1 MAIAILFSFSI
12 LSGGFAVL
20 RAVGLARGMVGL
32 GLTPAIGLG
41 VLAIVSTWSV
51 LLGVQAP
58 VPGVLVFGATIAGL
72 VLVMVDRQSIVRA
85 ATELVRKHRIAAVI
99 LAAAVI
105 VPVIAMGLAFA
116 GAQVPLSPH
125 DGASHTEAIQAH
137 RLGLAWV
144 DWYPPGVA
152 ALFAAWLQLAPW
164 VDTAW
169 GALELGMSLPILAAL
184 AVFGLGMA
192 VWRNVQIAAAG
203 ALLLSLTYVYPY
215 FPQIWSGWPLAV
227 SLVLVIGLWT
237 VAIEYI
243 RQPSVGSA
251 VVAGALLG
259 GVVLVHGSE
268 LYSLVLVLPVV
279 LLGSLRHV
287 AWRAL
292 ARDLVIASVV
302 ALVCAAPYLPILLHW
317 AGSGGTGYGASV
329 EDGQVAQAAPGLSA
343 PSDLFLVFGLGA
355 LGIDLPVRVVL
366 LVIGTIAA
374 VRMRVGR
381 SVVVVG
387 GLFVAITSSFTLL
400 GGLPVL
406 QRVYDATF
414 PWGMHY
420 RIFMIVAICQAL
432 LAGMGGVVALGW
444 LNRRLRS
451 PTAWARR
458 GRRLTRLVVVTWLAL
473 TTWALVLFVAYPA
486 GLVLGYSSDDAAAM
500 AWMRQNVPPGSVV
513 VNDGYADAGIWAPYK
528 AGLPILLTRS
538 ASADDVTAASLVID
552 NIARLDR
559 VPAAAAEACAK
570 HAAYVF
576 RGGRV
581 SAWDTRRFA
590 ALDELRAS
598 PALEEVFASGAS
610 VVFRLRQVCGGA

>member
-1 MAIAILFSFSI
+1 MAVAVLFSLTVVSA
-12 LSGGFAVL
+12 GYAVL
-20 RAVGLARGMVGL
+20 RVLGLAKGALGYGLTAPIGLAAMTALSGWTVLTGGRPPWPGIAVWGLALIGL
-32 GLTPAIGLG
+32 GLVVTNRQPL
-41 VLAIVSTWSV
+41 VLALRQFAVEQKSAVGTLVAALIV
-51 LLGVQAP
+51 
-58 VPGVLVFGATIAGL
+58 
-72 VLVMVDRQSIVRA
+72 A
-85 ATELVRKHRIAAVI
+85 A
-99 LAAAVI
+99 
-105 VPVIAMGLAFA
+105 IAMGIAFA
-116 GAQVPLSPH
+116 GVVVPFSPH
-125 DGASHTEAIQAH
+125 DGAAHTEAIQAY
-137 RLGLAWV
+137 RFGLAWA
-144 DWYPPGVA
+144 DWYPPGMRT
-152 ALFAAWLQLAPW
+152 LFAAWLQALPC
-164 VDTAW
+164 VDTAE
-169 GALELGMSLPILAAL
+169 GAFDLGMSSPILAAL

-279 LLGSLRHV
+279 LLGSLWHV

-473 TTWALVLFVAYPA
+473 TTWALVLFLAYPA